1 MTPLNQVQK
10 GLLATIR
17 DFVNKEVI
25 PVAPALER
33 ADEYPSELVEKF
45 KELGLFGATI
55 PEKYGGLGL
64 NTKTYA
70 LIIEEICRGW
80 MSLSGIINAH
90 LIMAYVVEKHGTDDQ
105 KNHYLPL
112 FATGEKRGGICITEP
127 DAGSDVQSI
136 KTWAQFENGKYVVN
150 GSKMFITN
158 SLHGNTFALV
168 AKTDRNAHPPHKGIS
183 LFIAEKGPGFNVV
196 REIQKLGYKG
206 IDTCELSFENYEVPA
221 ENIVGSKEGLG
232 FYHIMSGL
240 ELGRINVAA
249 RAVGVARA
257 CLQDAML
264 YAKTRRS
271 FGKPISEH
279 QAIQLKIADMS
290 TKIQAAHLLVMSAA
304 EKFDRGERADLEAG
318 MAKLFAS
325 EICLDVSV
333 EAMRI
338 HGGYGYTTDLPIERH
353 FRDAPLMII
362 GEGTNEIQRLVIAK
376 NLLKN
381 CPSGDFIYEANLQ

>member
-1 MTPLNQVQK
+1 MAPLSEGQK
-10 GLLATIR
+10 SLLATIR
-17 DFVNKEVI
+17 DFVNKEII

-33 ADEYPSELVEKF
+33 EDKYPAELVEKF

-64 NTKTYA
+64 DTKTYA

-80 MSLSGIINAH
+80 MSLSGVINSH
-90 LIMAYVVEKHGTDDQ
+90 LIMAYIVEKHGTEQQ
-105 KNHYLPL
+105 KNEYLPL
-112 FATGEKRGGICITEP
+112 FASGEKRGGICITEP
-127 DAGSDVQSI
+127 DAGSDVQAI
-136 KTWAQFENGKYVVN
+136 KTVARLNDGKYIVN
-150 GSKMFITN
+150 GTKMFITN
-158 SLHGNTFALV
+158 SLHGDTFALV
-168 AKTDRNAHPPHKGIS
+168 AKTDPKADPAYKGIS

-196 REIQKLGYKG
+196 REIKKLGYKG
-206 IDTCELSFENYEVPA
+206 IDTCELSFEDYEVSPTS
-221 ENIVGSKEGLG
+221 IVGNVEGQG

-257 CLQDAML
+257 CLQDAVT
-264 YAKTRRS
+264 YASQREA
-271 FGKPISEH
+271 FGKPISRH
-279 QAIQLKIADMS
+279 QAIQIKIADMS

-325 EICLDVSV
+325 EICLEVSV
-333 EAMRI
+333 DAMRI
-338 HGGYGYTTDLPIERH
+338 HGGYGYTTDLTVERH

-362 GEGTNEIQRLVIAK
+362 GEGTNEIQKLLIAK
-376 NLLKN
+376 NVLKN
-381 CPSGDFIYEANLQ
+381 YPSGDFIFEGSL

>member
-1 MTPLNQVQK
+1 MAPLNEGQK
-10 GLLATIR
+10 SLLATIR
-17 DFVNKEVI
+17 DFVNKEII
-25 PVAPALER
+25 PVASSFEREDKYPA
-33 ADEYPSELVEKF
+33 ELVEQF

-64 NTKTYA
+64 DTKTYA
-70 LIIEEICRGW
+70 LIIEEICKGW
-80 MSLSGIINAH
+80 MSLSGVLNSH
-90 LIMAYVVEKHGTDDQ
+90 LIMAYIVEKHGTEQQ
-105 KNHYLPL
+105 KNDYLPL
-112 FATGEKRGGICITEP
+112 FATGKKRGGICITEP
-127 DAGSDVQSI
+127 DAGSDVQAI
-136 KTWAQFENGKYVVN
+136 KTTAQLVDGKYIVN
-150 GSKMFITN
+150 GTKMFITN
-158 SLHGNTFALV
+158 SLHGDTFALL
-168 AKTDRNAHPPHKGIS
+168 AKTDPKADPSYKGIS

-206 IDTCELSFENYEVPA
+206 IDTCELSFENFEIPQA
-221 ENIVGSKEGLG
+221 NIIGSVEGRG

-257 CLQDAML
+257 CLQDAIT
-264 YAKTRRS
+264 YAGKRET
-271 FGKPISEH
+271 FGKPILRH

-338 HGGYGYTTDLPIERH
+338 HGGYGYTTDLTVERH

-362 GEGTNEIQRLVIAK
+362 GEGTNEIQRLLIAK
-376 NLLKN
+376 NLIKN
-381 CPSGDFIYEANLQ
+381 YPSGDFIYEGSL

>member
-1 MTPLNQVQK
+1 MAPLNEGQK
-10 GLLATIR
+10 SLLATIR
-17 DFVNKEVI
+17 DFVNKEII
-25 PVAPALER
+25 PVASSFEREDKYPA
-33 ADEYPSELVEKF
+33 ELVEQF

-64 NTKTYA
+64 DTKTYA

-80 MSLSGIINAH
+80 MSLSGVLNSH
-90 LIMAYVVEKHGTDDQ
+90 LIMAYIVEKHGTEQQ
-105 KNHYLPL
+105 KNDYLPL
-112 FATGEKRGGICITEP
+112 FATGKKRGGICITEP
-127 DAGSDVQSI
+127 DAGSDVQAI
-136 KTWAQFENGKYVVN
+136 KTTAQLVDGKYIVN
-150 GSKMFITN
+150 GTKMFITN
-158 SLHGNTFALV
+158 SLHGDTFALL
-168 AKTDRNAHPPHKGIS
+168 AKTDPKADPSYKGIS

-206 IDTCELSFENYEVPA
+206 IDTCELSFENYEIPQA
-221 ENIVGSKEGLG
+221 NIIGSVEGRG
-232 FYHIMSGL
+232 FYQIMSGL

-257 CLQDAML
+257 CLQDAII
-264 YAKTRRS
+264 YAGKRET
-271 FGKPISEH
+271 FGKPILRH

-338 HGGYGYTTDLPIERH
+338 HGGYGYTTDLTVERH

-362 GEGTNEIQRLVIAK
+362 GEGTNEIQRLLIAK
-376 NLLKN
+376 NLIKN
-381 CPSGDFIYEANLQ
+381 YPSGDFIYEGSL